1 MIEFRRPGQALLEN
15 VPERGGP
22 GSEHK
27 QNQQQK
33 TSIHFSPKATRFSIQ
48 NQLNWPP
55 RFPALPWQSN
65 VLQSFVS
72 I

>member
-15 VPERGGP
+15 VRECGGP
-22 GSEHK
+22 GGAYK

-33 TSIHFSPKATRFSIQ
+33 TSIHFSPNSHSLPYPKTDADAATI
-48 NQLNWPP
+48 P
-55 RFPALPWQSN
+55 RPALQGN
-65 VLQSFVS
+65 ALQTFVS